1 MIHEITK
8 TMYQEFHKMGYT
20 TELAVVGGDAND
32 TTNPNNYL
40 ATITC
45 NLFKRETRQ
54 PIMGFVIHVGDTSK
68 DSEKMELD
76 YTLAD
81 FNMYQE
87 DISFGE
93 VAGVFGATRSMMY
106 RLLQK
111 DTKDLF
117 AQEALLNTID
127 CAIESIR
134 VSDMSNIL
142 DGVDG
147 TMSPEVEYHFG
158 IKRIGRAVLYLNEV
172 TVAEN
177 TADAELKDCSAD
189 VLQDMLSLSQDDEE
203 SIIDVETA
211 GKLVLRYNGA
221 IMNVVAQVTNSTVK
235 FVKDEIMAYFQM
247 VSAVPGNN
255 S

>member
-32 TTNPNNYL
+32 ITNPNNYL

>member
-8 TMYQEFHKMGYT
+8 TVYQEFHKMGYT

-32 TTNPNNYL
+32 ITNPNNYL

-87 DISFGE
+87 DIAFVE
-93 VAGVFGATRSMMY
+93 VAGVFGATSSMMY
-106 RLLQK
+106 RLRQK
-111 DTKDLF
+111 DTKDLC

-203 SIIDVETA
+203 PIIDVETA

-221 IMNVVAQVTNSTVK
+221 IMNVIAQVTNSAVK
-235 FVKDEIMAYFQM
+235 VVKDEIMAYFQM
-247 VSAVPGNN
+247 VSAVPGDN

>member
-1 MIHEITK
+1 
-8 TMYQEFHKMGYT
+8 MGYT
-20 TELAVVGGDAND
+20 TELAVVGGDASD
-32 TTNPNNYL
+32 ITNPNNYL

-111 DTKDLF
+111 DTNDLF

-189 VLQDMLSLSQDDEE
+189 VLQDMLSLSQDDDEP
-203 SIIDVETA
+203 IIDVETA

-221 IMNVVAQVTNSTVK
+221 IMNVIAQVTNSAVK

-247 VSAVPGNN
+247 VSAVPGDN

>member
-68 DSEKMELD
+68 DSERMELD

-221 IMNVVAQVTNSTVK
+221 IMNVIAQVTNSAVK

>member
-1 MIHEITK
+1 
-8 TMYQEFHKMGYT
+8 
-20 TELAVVGGDAND
+20 
-32 TTNPNNYL
+32 
-40 ATITC
+40 
-45 NLFKRETRQ
+45 
-54 PIMGFVIHVGDTSK
+54 
-68 DSEKMELD
+68 
-76 YTLAD
+76 
-81 FNMYQE
+81 
-87 DISFGE
+87 
-93 VAGVFGATRSMMY
+93 
-106 RLLQK
+106 
-111 DTKDLF
+111 
-117 AQEALLNTID
+117 
-127 CAIESIR
+127 
-134 VSDMSNIL
+134 
-142 DGVDG
+142 
-147 TMSPEVEYHFG
+147 MSPEVEYHFG

-221 IMNVVAQVTNSTVK
+221 IMNVIAQVTNSTVK

>member
-247 VSAVPGNN
+247 VSAVPGDN

>member
-20 TELAVVGGDAND
+20 TELAVVGGDVND

-106 RLLQK
+106 RLLQMPIDK
-111 DTKDLF
+111 LF
-117 AQEALLNTID
+117 EREAILNRMN
-127 CAIESIR
+127 CSLESIR
-134 VSDMSNIL
+134 VSDMSDIL
-142 DGVDG
+142 DGIG
-147 TMSPEVEYHFG
+147 GAPRPELEYHFG
-158 IKRIGRAVLYLNEV
+158 VKRIGKAILHITEANVVDNAPDVELQNC
-172 TVAEN
+172 N
-177 TADAELKDCSAD
+177 PDA
-189 VLQDMLSLSQDDEE
+189 LQDMLSLLNEGDIPMEN
-203 SIIDVETA
+203 A
-211 GKLVLRYNGA
+211 GDLVLKYNDA
-221 IMNVVAQVTNSTVK
+221 IIGLVGQVAGTIALP
-235 FVKDEIMAYFQM
+235 FAKDEIMASFQT
-247 VSAVPGNN
+247 VAAVIPD
-255 S
+255 SKE

>member
-32 TTNPNNYL
+32 ATNPNNYL

-221 IMNVVAQVTNSTVK
+221 IMNVIAQVTNSAVK

-247 VSAVPGNN
+247 VSAVPGDN

>member
-32 TTNPNNYL
+32 ITNPNNYL

-68 DSEKMELD
+68 GSEKMELD

-117 AQEALLNTID
+117 AQEVLLNTID

-189 VLQDMLSLSQDDEE
+189 VLQDMLSLSQDDDEP
-203 SIIDVETA
+203 IIDVETA

-221 IMNVVAQVTNSTVK
+221 IMNVIAQVTNSTVK

-247 VSAVPGNN
+247 VSAVPGDN

>member
-20 TELAVVGGDAND
+20 TELAVVGGDASD
-32 TTNPNNYL
+32 ITNPNNYL

-111 DTKDLF
+111 DTNDLF

-189 VLQDMLSLSQDDEE
+189 VLQDMLSLSQDDDEP
-203 SIIDVETA
+203 IIDVETA

>member
-20 TELAVVGGDAND
+20 TELAVVGGDASD
-32 TTNPNNYL
+32 ITNPNNYL

-111 DTKDLF
+111 DTNDLF

-142 DGVDG
+142 DGVNG

-221 IMNVVAQVTNSTVK
+221 IMNVIAQVTNSAVK

-247 VSAVPGNN
+247 VSAVPGDN

>member
-32 TTNPNNYL
+32 ITNPNNYL

-221 IMNVVAQVTNSTVK
+221 IMNVIAQVTNSTAK

>member
-177 TADAELKDCSAD
+177 TADVELKDCSAD

-221 IMNVVAQVTNSTVK
+221 IMNVIAQVTNSTVK

-247 VSAVPGNN
+247 VSAVPGDN

>member
-20 TELAVVGGDAND
+20 TELAVVGGDASD
-32 TTNPNNYL
+32 ITNPNNYL

-111 DTKDLF
+111 DTKNLF

-177 TADAELKDCSAD
+177 TADVELKDCSAD

-203 SIIDVETA
+203 PIIDVETA
-211 GKLVLRYNGA
+211 AKLVLRYNGA
-221 IMNVVAQVTNSTVK
+221 IMNVIAQVTNSAVK
-235 FVKDEIMAYFQM
+235 FVKDEIMTYFQM
-247 VSAVPGNN
+247 VSAVPGDN

>member
-8 TMYQEFHKMGYT
+8 TMYQEFQKMGYT

-177 TADAELKDCSAD
+177 TADVELKDCSAD

-221 IMNVVAQVTNSTVK
+221 IMNVIAQVTNSAVK

-247 VSAVPGNN
+247 VSAVPGDN

>member
-1 MIHEITK
+1 
-8 TMYQEFHKMGYT
+8 
-20 TELAVVGGDAND
+20 
-32 TTNPNNYL
+32 
-40 ATITC
+40 
-45 NLFKRETRQ
+45 
-54 PIMGFVIHVGDTSK
+54 
-68 DSEKMELD
+68 MELD

-221 IMNVVAQVTNSTVK
+221 IMNVIAQVTNSTVK
-235 FVKDEIMAYFQM
+235 SVKDEIMAYFQM

>member
-1 MIHEITK
+1 
-8 TMYQEFHKMGYT
+8 MGYT
-20 TELAVVGGDAND
+20 TELAVVGGDASD
-32 TTNPNNYL
+32 ITNPNNYL

-111 DTKDLF
+111 DTKNLF

-177 TADAELKDCSAD
+177 TADVELKDCSAD

-203 SIIDVETA
+203 PIIDVETA

-221 IMNVVAQVTNSTVK
+221 IMNVIAQVTNSAVK
-235 FVKDEIMAYFQM
+235 FVKDEIMTYFQM
-247 VSAVPGNN
+247 VSAVPGDN

>member
-32 TTNPNNYL
+32 ITNPNNYL

-93 VAGVFGATRSMMY
+93 VAGVFGATRSMVY

-221 IMNVVAQVTNSTVK
+221 IMNVIAQVTNSAVK

>member
-20 TELAVVGGDAND
+20 TELAVVGGDASD
-32 TTNPNNYL
+32 ITNPNNYL

>member
-32 TTNPNNYL
+32 ITNPNNYL

-87 DISFGE
+87 DVSFGE

-177 TADAELKDCSAD
+177 TADVELKDCSAD
-189 VLQDMLSLSQDDEE
+189 VLQDMLSLSQNDEE
-203 SIIDVETA
+203 SIINVETA

-221 IMNVVAQVTNSTVK
+221 IMNVIAQVTNSAVK

-247 VSAVPGNN
+247 VSAVPGDN

>member
-8 TMYQEFHKMGYT
+8 TVYQEFHKMGYT

-32 TTNPNNYL
+32 ITNPNNYL

-177 TADAELKDCSAD
+177 TADVELKDCSAD
-189 VLQDMLSLSQDDEE
+189 VLQDMLSLSQDDDEP
-203 SIIDVETA
+203 IIDVETA

-221 IMNVVAQVTNSTVK
+221 IMNVIAQVTNSAVK

>member
-32 TTNPNNYL
+32 ITNPNNYL

-221 IMNVVAQVTNSTVK
+221 IMNVIAQVTNSTVK

>member
-111 DTKDLF
+111 DTNDLF

-177 TADAELKDCSAD
+177 TADVELKDCSAD
-189 VLQDMLSLSQDDEE
+189 VLQDMLSLSQDDDEP
-203 SIIDVETA
+203 IIDVETA

-221 IMNVVAQVTNSTVK
+221 IMNVIAQVTNSTVK

-247 VSAVPGNN
+247 VSAVPGDN

>member
-221 IMNVVAQVTNSTVK
+221 IMNVIAQVTNSAVK

>member
-32 TTNPNNYL
+32 ITNPNNYL

-111 DTKDLF
+111 DTNDLF
-117 AQEALLNTID
+117 AEEALLNKID

-221 IMNVVAQVTNSTVK
+221 IMNVIAQVTNSAVK

-247 VSAVPGNN
+247 VSAVPGDN

>member
-221 IMNVVAQVTNSTVK
+221 IMNVIAQVTNSTVK

>member
-1 MIHEITK
+1 
-8 TMYQEFHKMGYT
+8 MGYT
-20 TELAVVGGDAND
+20 TELAVVGGDASD
-32 TTNPNNYL
+32 ITNPNNYL

-111 DTKDLF
+111 DTNDLF

-189 VLQDMLSLSQDDEE
+189 VLQDMLSLSQDDDEP
-203 SIIDVETA
+203 IIDVETA

>member
-111 DTKDLF
+111 DTNDLF

-221 IMNVVAQVTNSTVK
+221 IMNVIAQVTNSAVK

-247 VSAVPGNN
+247 VSAVPGDN

>member
-81 FNMYQE
+81 FSMYQE
-87 DISFGE
+87 DVSFGE

-177 TADAELKDCSAD
+177 TADVELKDCSAD

-221 IMNVVAQVTNSTVK
+221 IMNVIAQVTNSAVK

-247 VSAVPGNN
+247 VSAVPGDN

>member
-20 TELAVVGGDAND
+20 TELAVVGGDVND
-32 TTNPNNYL
+32 ITNPNNYL

-177 TADAELKDCSAD
+177 TADVELKDCSAD

-203 SIIDVETA
+203 PIIDVETA

-221 IMNVVAQVTNSTVK
+221 IMNVIAQVTNSAVK

-247 VSAVPGNN
+247 VSAVPGDN

>member
-111 DTKDLF
+111 GTKDLF

-221 IMNVVAQVTNSTVK
+221 IMNVIAQVTNSAVK

-247 VSAVPGNN
+247 VSAVPGDN

>member
-189 VLQDMLSLSQDDEE
+189 VLQDMLSLSQDDDEP
-203 SIIDVETA
+203 IIDVETA

>member
-54 PIMGFVIHVGDTSK
+54 PIMGFVIHVGDTSN

-221 IMNVVAQVTNSTVK
+221 IMNVIAQVTNSTVK

>member
-32 TTNPNNYL
+32 ITNPNNYL

-54 PIMGFVIHVGDTSK
+54 PIMGFVIHVGDMSK

-203 SIIDVETA
+203 PIIDVETA

-221 IMNVVAQVTNSTVK
+221 IMNVIAQVTNSTVK

-247 VSAVPGNN
+247 VSAVPGDN